1 MKSMS
6 EAIFLDR
13 VERVADSVLTVGTFD
28 GVHAGHRVL
37 INKVVDVAK
46 KNNARSV
53 IVTFDPHPRE
63 IINPGAA
70 GIKLLSSLDERREL
84 LADIGVDE
92 MVVIPFDR
100 DFSLLSSE
108 EFVKK
113 IIWEKIG
120 VSHFIIGYDHHFGKN
135 REGTID
141 TVKRLGKELG
151 FKCSVVSKQEV
162 GDRTVS
168 STAVRR
174 AIQADGDMD
183 LAARFLERYYILN
196 GKVIHGDKRGKSIGF
211 PTANIQPDN
220 SAKVIP
226 KNGVYAVW
234 VRVDHAYHPGMM
246 NIGNRPTFEGSEPAM
261 EVHILDFDM
270 DIYGKGIHLQFV
282 KRLRDERTFTGAE
295 ELIGQLKKD
304 EFKARNILK
313 RQSPN
318 IAKLTK

>member
-1 MKSMS
+1 MS
-6 EAIFLDR
+6 EAIFIKN
-13 VERVADSVLTVGTFD
+13 VERVPNTVLTVGTFD

-37 INKVVDVAK
+37 INKVVEAAK
-46 KNNARSV
+46 INNARSV

-108 EFVKK
+108 EFVKN
-113 IIWEKIG
+113 IIWDKIG
-120 VSHFIIGYDHHFGKN
+120 VSHFIIGYDHHFGRN
-135 REGTID
+135 REGTIE
-141 TVKRLGKELG
+141 TVKRLGRELG
-151 FKCSVVSKQEV
+151 FTCFVVSKQEV

-168 STAVRR
+168 STAVRK
-174 AIQADGDMD
+174 AIMDEGDME

-196 GKVIHGDKRGKSIGF
+196 GRVIHGDKRGKKIGF

-220 SAKVIP
+220 PAKAIP
-226 KNGVYAVW
+226 RHGVYAVW
-234 VRVDHAYHPGMM
+234 VRVDQTFHPGMM
-246 NIGNRPTFEGSEPAM
+246 NIGNRPTFEVSTKAM
-261 EVHILDFDM
+261 EVHIFDFDK
-270 DIYGKGIHLQFV
+270 DIYGREIHVQFV
-282 KRLRDERTFTGAE
+282 KRLRDEKAFSGVE

-304 EFKARNILK
+304 EVTAREVLM

-318 IAKLTK
+318 IAKLRK